1 MGANHLSSRENWQ
14 MGARVV
20 GDGGENQFVDQLA
33 SNLPNHYT
41 VELKPSK
48 LQIYPNGR
56 GVVLDS
62 KVTNT
67 KTGRSL
73 FIEKKTGNNGG
84 NAHERVYKFLSP
96 ALKKKVSGMYNTPD
110 NPFFLVFSG
119 DTFQKPKYQ
128 NELSLLLEG
137 EEYAVMKPNFTNI
150 GDVASRITEI
160 I

>member
-1 MGANHLSSRENWQ
+1 
-14 MGARVV
+14 
-20 GDGGENQFVDQLA
+20 
-33 SNLPNHYT
+33 
-41 VELKPSK
+41 
-48 LQIYPNGR
+48 
-56 GVVLDS
+56 
-62 KVTNT
+62 
-67 KTGRSL
+67 
-73 FIEKKTGNNGG
+73 
-84 NAHERVYKFLSP
+84 
-96 ALKKKVSGMYNTPD
+96 MYNTPD